1 MTRARDADN
10 SARVSAFAMAAM
22 AAMAAIANA
31 PIRSSVP
38 AGSGSGREEP
48 TNITPH
54 SCPPARTGV
63 PTATRTPT
71 DWAYLAIGPPA
82 SP

>member
-10 SARVSAFAMAAM
+10 SARVLAFAMAAM
-22 AAMAAIANA
+22 AAISVNA

-38 AGSGSGREEP
+38 RAGSGPGREEP
-48 TNITPH
+48 AAITPH
-54 SCPPARTGV
+54 SRPPARTGV

>member
-22 AAMAAIANA
+22 AAISVNA

-38 AGSGSGREEP
+38 ADSGSGREEP

-54 SCPPARTGV
+54 SRPPARTGV
-63 PTATRTPT
+63 PTA
-71 DWAYLAIGPPA
+71 A
-82 SP
+82 